1 MQQQSWRL
9 EKNVVKAFSLLA
21 KIWGECSILHSL
33 FVLFFLCFC
42 CCFVFSVEISLRTL
56 IPLFTPGS
64 VCGGSS
70 SWDDCGQMFPDK
82 LHVSSSPDG
91 FPHYAVPAGSP
102 SRGGDA
108 GVYVWHKPTELAHT
122 FSFCSCVY
130 FYLYDPFNCISFQT
144 FSWHFSSFQFCSSG
158 LNSALFVLSTIYH
171 FMKVSLSPDII
182 PSGWLGSKHLLTN

>member
-130 FYLYDPFNCISFQT
+130 FYLYDPFNCIHSINSPDTSPLSSSVLLVLILPYWSFQ
-144 FSWHFSSFQFCSSG
+144 
-158 LNSALFVLSTIYH
+158 LNITLWKSPSALIS
-171 FMKVSLSPDII
+171 SLVVD
-182 PSGWLGSKHLLTN
+182 